1 MIYLPQ
7 LPQFEDAGMR
17 GKSRLFRILQPLA
30 FGNIIA
36 PEGFI
41 TDGASIP
48 RIFHPI
54 LGPHGAYFPAAI
66 IHDWLYSENNNFW
79 TRYES
84 DRVFLEAMIVCGVG
98 VVTRQLVYRAV
109 RVGGMFAFKGRIK

>member
-30 FGNIIA
+30 FGNIVA
-36 PEGFI
+36 PAGFV

-48 RIFHPI
+48 RMFWPIF
-54 LGPHGAYFPAAI
+54 GPHGSYFGAAI
-66 IHDWLYSENNNFW
+66 VHDYLYSPANTYMSRKEA
-79 TRYES
+79 
-84 DRVFLEAMIVCGVG
+84 DQVFLQAMIRCGVG
-98 VVTRQLVYRAV
+98 VATRQLVYRAV
-109 RVGGMFAFKGRIK
+109 RVGGMFAFRGQIK